1 MTFCFIKIL
10 FHLLAL
16 LSTFKMHKA
25 ERLLAQELCTVSLVQ
40 VILQVPSPQT
50 CQSAYSHIW
59 KSGVSPRYFR
69 GLETVDQTVTRK
81 TSTGHH
87 NQKHSKKVFRLG
99 SAWAY
104 SQKDGGKALDLSG
117 VTNSFVSEWLE
128 VGLNV
133 FPENGLVLP
142 RTKVLKE
149 VHLVFFCFLK
159 WALLLM
165 PYL

>member
-59 KSGVSPRYFR
+59 KSGVSPHYFR
-69 GLETVDQTVTRK
+69 GPETVDQTVTRK

-87 NQKHSKKVFRLG
+87 NQKHSKKVFPFRFSMGLQLER
-99 SAWAY
+99 WRE
-104 SQKDGGKALDLSG
+104 
-117 VTNSFVSEWLE
+117 SF
-128 VGLNV
+128 GLKWDHQQLC
-133 FPENGLVLP
+133 FRMARSRSKCLP
-142 RTKVLKE
+142 RKWFGFAQDKSLE
-149 VHLVFFCFLK
+149 GSSFSFFCFLK